1 MIICIS
7 IISAHI
13 SKYSLEKSNNIFL
26 PLRGRHFPGKTSFA
40 WSVLIS
46 EEQIDSDTENISRL
60 PEMLNINY
68 IFHVNCEITFS
79 NKSLAATCHTN
90 WHFPLWTKAR
100 SHNRLVHL
108 SLSFECVTNK
118 TERATMMRSR
128 IPRRGRQTK
137 VKWGMNGK

>member
-40 WSVLIS
+40 RSVLIS
-46 EEQIDSDTENISRL
+46 EEQIDSNTENISRL

-68 IFHVNCEITFS
+68 IFHVNCEIT
-79 NKSLAATCHTN
+79 
-90 WHFPLWTKAR
+90 
-100 SHNRLVHL
+100 
-108 SLSFECVTNK
+108 
-118 TERATMMRSR
+118 
-128 IPRRGRQTK
+128 
-137 VKWGMNGK
+137 